1 MTEQV
6 FVVGTGRCGS
16 TLLSSVLRLHPE
28 VTSISELLSFATDLG
43 SEIAATFPDGEVD
56 GMWLWQRIA
65 SPLPRQNLMI
75 RHDVAM
81 HEVLYP
87 WRDRTHR
94 FDRDT
99 GVPAI
104 AQVTLPH
111 LTDDPDG
118 WFDALE
124 PVVKAFEDAPVGVQ
138 LRRLFDWLAARDRGA
153 VWVERSGG
161 SLRVVHRLIEHFPE
175 ARFVHLVRDGR
186 DTALS
191 MSRHRGF
198 KMVLACFQMLELLGC
213 DPFQSSDR
221 RWEGD
226 LPDDLAALLPERFTR
241 RAFCDFEA
249 PPPLCGH
256 YWSGEIVD
264 GLAVLDRLPPER
276 LLTLRFEDLL
286 DDPEPVLRR
295 LLTYLLRTDDVDA
308 GFLARAAT
316 LVRRPASRWQD
327 LEARDRGRLEAACQA
342 GFAALAARGYTW
354 R

>member
-6 FVVGTGRCGS
+6 FIVGTGRCGS

-28 VTSISELLSFATDLG
+28 VTSVSEFLSFATDLG
-43 SEIAATFPDGEVD
+43 CQIAATFPSGDVD
-56 GMWLWQRIA
+56 GRWLWERIA
-65 SPLPRQNLMI
+65 TPLPRQNLMI

-81 HEVLYP
+81 DEVLYP
-87 WRDRTHR
+87 WRDRAHR
-94 FDRDT
+94 FNRDT

-104 AQVTLPH
+104 SQVTLPH
-111 LTDDPDG
+111 LTADPDG
-118 WFDALE
+118 WLDALE
-124 PVVKAFEDAPVGVQ
+124 PVVQAFEPAPVGVQ
-138 LRRLFDWLAARDRGA
+138 LRRLFDWLAARDGGA
-153 VWVERSGG
+153 IWVERSGG
-161 SLRVVHRLIEHFPE
+161 SLRVVHRLIEHFPR

-213 DPFQSSDR
+213 DPFQSDDR

-241 RAFCDFEA
+241 QAFHDFEA

-256 YWSGEIVD
+256 YWAGEIVE
-264 GLAVLDRLPPER
+264 GLAALDRLPPDR

-286 DDPEPVLRR
+286 DDPRR
-295 LLTYLLRTDDVDA
+295 VVQRLMTYLLGADRADA
-308 GFLARAAT
+308 GFLTRAAE
-316 LVRRPASRWQD
+316 LVHRPASRWQD
-327 LEARDRGRLEAACQA
+327 LAARDRGQLEAACQA
-342 GFAALAARGYTW
+342 GFEALAAREVLW